1 MRCLLINLIPQQWTS
16 SGTSHFF
23 ECAKTSDFLLFSR
36 FLLRVVGNCTGR
48 PDGRTVKCDD
58 TTCIFPFQ
66 ECDGFSDC
74 LDKSDEKTCKEKPIT
89 TCWSCCKTEFLNPF
103 PTLLF
108 CTRILIVG
116 FLTVKFFA
124 WNWRKVVRFDNLV
137 ESNDPAGKILNNE
150 AFFWNFLRCYL
161 FSGGPNFW
169 GVEIVVNCR
178 PTEFRW
184 RYLPNAL

>member
-116 FLTVKFFA
+116 LFDCEILCVKLEEGSAF
-124 WNWRKVVRFDNLV
+124 WQPSGIWRSS
-137 ESNDPAGKILNNE
+137 EKI
-150 AFFWNFLRCYL
+150 F
-161 FSGGPNFW
+161 
-169 GVEIVVNCR
+169 
-178 PTEFRW
+178 
-184 RYLPNAL
+184 